1 MLNTLDEDWAL
12 VKSEAEANGRDASA
26 LSLMIN
32 RITVI
37 AEDTIDEAA
46 ETLNEIKS
54 RGFDHAIANLHPA
67 SDAEAVLAEFS
78 GKHLQAL
85 QS

>member
-1 MLNTLDEDWAL
+1 M
-12 VKSEAEANGRDASA
+12 KSTAEEHGRDSSQ
-26 LSLMIN
+26 LKLMIN

-46 ETLNEIKS
+46 EALAEMKS

-67 SDAEAVLAEFS
+67 SDAEAVLAEFA
-78 GKHLQAL
+78 GKHLQSL
-85 QS
+85 QSG

>member
-1 MLNTLDEDWAL
+1 
-12 VKSEAEANGRDASA
+12 
-26 LSLMIN
+26 MIN

-46 ETLNEIKS
+46 ETLAEIKA

-67 SDAEAVLAEFS
+67 ADAEAVLSEFA
-78 GKHLQAL
+78 GRHLQGL
-85 QS
+85 QSG